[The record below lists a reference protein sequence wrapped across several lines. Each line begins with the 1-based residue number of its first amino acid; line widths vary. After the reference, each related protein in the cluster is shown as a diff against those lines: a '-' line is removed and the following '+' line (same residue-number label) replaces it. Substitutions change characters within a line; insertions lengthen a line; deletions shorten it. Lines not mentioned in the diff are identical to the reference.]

1 MKYLKTINKMKLPI
15 TLTLGAIL
23 LLVLAVVIENPA
35 STSWSENGPLTKS
48 VMILFPA
55 LLLIAVVMVVKGIL
69 KK

>member
-1 MKYLKTINKMKLPI
+1 MKLPI

-23 LLVLAVVIENPA
+23 LLVLAVVIENPV
-35 STSWSENGPLTKS
+35 SISWSENGPLTKS

-55 LLLIAVVMVVKGIL
+55 LLLTAVVVVVKGIL